1 MRVPQVSERIK
12 EAPAQALRG
21 VFAGIG
27 QLLLITDKLRNK
39 APAGQDVSRARTSGA
54 SGTVTA
60 TTAARPA
67 GQREEAAAA
76 PATPAAT
83 EPVTS
88 ATAPAATAA
97 ADEAAA
103 AESAAA
109 KSAAAR
115 RAPAKPTTAKPATKP
130 TGKPTTARR
139 SPARPAT
146 AQTAPAEPAA
156 GEPPKPPKRQSTRD
170 FDKTGNVRLLGEEDS
185 SPLSAAAS
193 AIQAEPVTT
202 PEPVTA
208 TEPEAVTAA
217 EPEAV
222 SGAKP
227 EAGAAAEP
235 EVVSAAEPVSG
246 PVDSAPPLPNYD
258 ELSVASL
265 RARLRNLDVAQV
277 AQLADYERAHAA
289 RADVLAMFERR
300 IAKLEAE
307 A

>member
-39 APAGQDVSRARTSGA
+39 APAGQDVPRARTSEA

-67 GQREEAAAA
+67 GQREEAAA
-76 PATPAAT
+76 PATPAAA
-83 EPVTS
+83 EPVTSAAAPAAS

-103 AESAAA
+103 AESVAAESAAA
-109 KSAAAR
+109 KSAGAR
-115 RAPAKPTTAKPATKP
+115 RAPTKPATARPATKP
-130 TGKPTTARR
+130 TAKPTTARR

-146 AQTAPAEPAA
+146 AKAAPAEPAA

-170 FDKTGNVRLLGEEDS
+170 FDKTGNVRLLGDEADS
-185 SPLSAAAS
+185 SPLSAVAP
-193 AIQAEPVTT
+193 AIQAEPVNA
-202 PEPVTA
+202 P
-208 TEPEAVTAA
+208 
-217 EPEAV
+217 
-222 SGAKP
+222 
-227 EAGAAAEP
+227 
-235 EVVSAAEPVSG
+235 EPVSG
-246 PVDSAPPLPNYD
+246 PADSAPPLPNYD

-277 AQLADYERAHAA
+277 TQLADYERAHAA
-289 RADVLAMFERR
+289 RADVLSMFERR

>member
-97 ADEAAA
+97 ADADEAAAAKSVA

-146 AQTAPAEPAA
+146 AKTAPAEPAA

-208 TEPEAVTAA
+208 TEPEAVTATEPEA
-217 EPEAV
+217 VTATEPEAV
-222 SGAKP
+222 SGA
-227 EAGAAAEP
+227 
-235 EVVSAAEPVSG
+235 EPVSG
-246 PVDSAPPLPNYD
+246 PADSAPPLPNYD

>member
-39 APAGQDVSRARTSGA
+39 APAGQDVSRARTSGG

-103 AESAAA
+103 AKSVAAESAAA

-146 AQTAPAEPAA
+146 AKTVPAEPAA

-185 SPLSAAAS
+185 SPLSATAS

-208 TEPEAVTAA
+208 AEPEAVTAA

-222 SGAKP
+222 S
-227 EAGAAAEP
+227 AAEP
-235 EVVSAAEPVSG
+235 EAVSAAEPVSG
-246 PVDSAPPLPNYD
+246 PADSAPPLPNYD